1 MLRFINQHLKY
12 PEEQLKEGIQGRVV
26 VKFYVDTLGR
36 VCEPEILRGKDSAL
50 DREALRVVR
59 LFPDF
64 TPGTL
69 NGKKVNTYMVLPI
82 TFKLPAD

>member
-1 MLRFINQHLKY
+1 M
-12 PEEQLKEGIQGRVV
+12 
-26 VKFYVDTLGR
+26 GR